1 MLIGNTF
8 QRVGLG
14 TAALVL
20 AGTAFGG
27 AAHAAD
33 FASTSAAAKQATC
46 EGWRLITMPGG
57 EVKYNEC
64 HRTYKGKRQS
74 SVTLYVADHAYNSSP
89 RARVVIGAWEATYSH
104 YNPGGPDTQ
113 WSEKY
118 KTGWHNGGDAK
129 VTLSIVRHP

>member
-1 MLIGNTF
+1 MLIGNMF
-8 QRVGLG
+8 QRVGIG
-14 TAALVL
+14 TATLVL

-33 FASTSAAAKQATC
+33 SASTSTAAMAATC
-46 EGWRLITMPGG
+46 EESRLITKPGG
-57 EVKYNEC
+57 KVRYKEC

-74 SVTLYVADHAYNSSP
+74 SVTLRVADHGYNSSP

-113 WSEKY
+113 WSEEY
-118 KTGWHNGGDAK
+118 KTGWHNGSDAK
-129 VTLSIVRHP
+129 VTLSIVRYP

>member
-14 TAALVL
+14 TAALIL

-27 AAHAAD
+27 TAHAAD
-33 FASTSAAAKQATC
+33 SVSRSAAAKAATC
-46 EGWRLITMPGG
+46 EGRRLITMPGG
-57 EVKYNEC
+57 EVEYKEC

-74 SVTLYVADHAYNSSP
+74 SVTLRVADHEYNASP
-89 RARVVIGAWEATYSH
+89 KARVVIGKWEATYSH

-118 KTGWHNGGDAK
+118 ETGWHNGSDAK
-129 VTLSIVRHP
+129 VTLSIVRYP